1 MPDQNR
7 IVKPLCAMPRG
18 QYGSLTKVRMLEGYV
33 LPVPEGWELLPPGDA
48 ALTRRVKLAGPSWVM
63 EDQKGR
69 RTFSLGVWAP
79 SDRIQSI
86 REGLVQERNDPA
98 YQKRLIASRKRREKQ
113 EESYGEDFRQAV
125 VEYLRFHASHRKLA
139 EQLSVA
145 ITAHATPVG
154 SGTVARTKRIPI
166 EERAEAAVIA
176 WMRHHTTNYDR
187 MHIPRVKGKRRA
199 VRRKLAQQSIALLNR
214 YRQAENVP
222 TPCTLSHAL
231 NGGNAEA
238 NANTK
243 APKHHEERV

>member
-7 IVKPLCAMPRG
+7 IVKPFCAMPKG

-48 ALTRRVKLAGPSWVM
+48 ALTRRVKQAGPSWVM

-69 RTFSLGVWAP
+69 RRFSLGVWAP
-79 SDRIQSI
+79 ADRIQSI
-86 REGLVQERNDPA
+86 RDDLSQERDDPA
-98 YQKRLIASRKRREKQ
+98 YQKRLTASRQRRAKQ

-125 VEYLRFHASHRKLA
+125 VAYLRFDESHHELA
-139 EQLSVA
+139 EQLSIA
-145 ITAHATPVG
+145 ITQHATPVG

-176 WMRHHTTNYDR
+176 WMRHHTTDYDR

-199 VRRKLAQQSIALLNR
+199 VRRKLAQQSVALLNR
-214 YRQAENVP
+214 YRDADSAPV
-222 TPCTLSHAL
+222 PCTLSQAL
-231 NGGNAEA
+231 GDRKSAAG
-238 NANTK
+238 
-243 APKHHEERV
+243 